1 MDPAE
6 SVIGAYAT
14 PSYYILTGI
23 LTTGVLRTDLA
34 VVVVVGGLAA
44 VFVSIAVG
52 DLGLA
57 VVSPVAPRVVL
68 ALVVALVV
76 AGSPALVAAEA
87 GHFGPARAVVAAVC
101 AQVPVDAAARAL
113 AALVPVAVL
122 AARDEPD
129 LVVFAAA
136 PGALGFV
143 AA

>member
-1 MDPAE
+1 MVVA
-6 SVIGAYAT
+6 
-14 PSYYILTGI
+14 
-23 LTTGVLRTDLA
+23 TGV
-34 VVVVVGGLAA
+34 LAA
-44 VFVSIAVG
+44 VFVLVAAG

-57 VVSPVAPRVVL
+57 VVSPVAPRAVL
-68 ALVVALVV
+68 APVVE
-76 AGSPALVAAEA
+76 GSPPLVSAEA

-101 AQVPVDAAARAL
+101 AQVPVVAAARAL

-129 LVVFAAA
+129 FVVAAA

>member
-1 MDPAE
+1 M
-6 SVIGAYAT
+6 
-14 PSYYILTGI
+14 
-23 LTTGVLRTDLA
+23 A
-34 VVVVVGGLAA
+34 VVVVVTTGVLAA
-44 VFVSIAVG
+44 VFVVVAAG

-76 AGSPALVAAEA
+76 EGSPALVSAEA
-87 GHFGPARAVVAAVC
+87 GHFGLARAVVAAAC
-101 AQVPVDAAARAL
+101 AQV
-113 AALVPVAVL
+113 
-122 AARDEPD
+122 